1 MRKYK
6 VMETERR
13 ISVSLP
19 NDLVV
24 RVDKM
29 IGKTRSRSKFIEKV
43 LRDVVEPK
51 KRKKLNT
58 REIDLI
64 NANSVLINSQV
75 EETLEFQAEW

>member
-1 MRKYK
+1 M
-6 VMETERR
+6 
-13 ISVSLP
+13 SLP

>member
-1 MRKYK
+1 
-6 VMETERR
+6 METERR

-19 NDLVV
+19 NDLVA
-24 RVDKM
+24 RVDSL

-51 KRKKLNT
+51 RRRKLNK
-58 REIDLI
+58 REIDII
-64 NANSVLINSQV
+64 NANSTLINSQV

>member
-1 MRKYK
+1 
-6 VMETERR
+6 METERR